1 MLYGTKRNIREF
13 TQVLSRLL
21 KDRRQRVVLN
31 VQVLNV
37 QVSTWTNVTAGVP
50 KASILGPLLFL
61 LYINNLSEGLSTN
74 NKLFA
79 DDTLVFSVI
88 MAANKPKNSTLAV
101 KQKNYLI
108 LP

>member
-13 TQVLSRLL
+13 TQALSRFL

-31 VQVLNV
+31 VQV
-37 QVSTWTNVTAGVP
+37 STWTNVAAGVP
-50 KASILGPLLFL
+50 QDSILSPLLFI

-88 MAANKPKNSTLAV
+88 MAANKPKKSTLAV